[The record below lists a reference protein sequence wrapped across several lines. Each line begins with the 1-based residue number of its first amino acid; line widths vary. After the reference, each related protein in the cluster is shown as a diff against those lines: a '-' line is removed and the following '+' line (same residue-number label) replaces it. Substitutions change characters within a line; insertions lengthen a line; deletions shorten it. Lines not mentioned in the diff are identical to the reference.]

1 MKPNGFFFLP
11 FFIPIST
18 HCRHS
23 RCASVH
29 LSVCVCVRGGAGCH
43 CFPQHK
49 QRKRRTPHS
58 LWWAMCSCVGF
69 NVTRHEAAVKSQL
82 MSAVPFTQ
90 WWSEE
95 ISVGS
100 TFTSPLRAHMHVY
113 TLSEHMF
120 LPPRLY
126 CDCMSQ
132 LIPAC
137 IKSQTLRSQ

>member
-1 MKPNGFFFLP
+1 MKPNGFFFFRFLFP
-11 FFIPIST
+11 SPLIADIPGVQVCT
-18 HCRHS
+18 W
-23 RCASVH
+23 
-29 LSVCVCVRGGAGCH
+29 VCVCVRGGAGCH
-43 CFPQHK
+43 CFPRHK

-69 NVTRHEAAVKSQL
+69 NVTRHETAVKSQL

-100 TFTSPLRAHMHVY
+100 TFTSPLCAHMHVY